1 MHFEVPRVRVH
12 SFREFAQHYFMI
24 VLSILTALGLEQWI
38 EHAHHRH
45 AAEQAS
51 AQIET
56 ELHGTLDSIHGAL
69 ASNARQLAP
78 LQALKAAISE
88 DVGHGLPD
96 AQINQHIRAL
106 KDDFVLSVS
115 WPSFATQA
123 WDVAVANQSA
133 SWIDAAQL
141 RSYSEAYANLRETS
155 NWFSH
160 DGIALLDVP
169 AMERLRTRVD
179 FGAPVD
185 PLEFASTVRQM
196 LHTSLEAQSHLQQL
210 ENHLVAELG
219 KDAESGA
226 HD

>member
-1 MHFEVPRVRVH
+1 MHFEVPRVRMH

-56 ELHGTLDSIHGAL
+56 ELRGTLDSIHGAL

-133 SWIDAAQL
+133 TWIDIDRLHRYAAAYAAQ
-141 RSYSEAYANLRETS
+141 RDASSWVT
-155 NWFSH
+155 H
-160 DGIALLDVP
+160 DSTIALNAPRMVD
-169 AMERLRTRVD
+169 LRTRLSLGKD
-179 FGAPVD
+179 VD
-185 PLEFASTVRQM
+185 PLEFLGIVQQM
-196 LHTSLEAQSHLQQL
+196 INISKETSGHLEQSAKPI
-210 ENHLVAELG
+210 E
-219 KDAESGA
+219 DALAKHER
-226 HD
+226 

>member
-1 MHFEVPRVRVH
+1 MHFEVPRVRMH

-133 SWIDAAQL
+133 TWIDIDRLHRYAAAYAAQ
-141 RSYSEAYANLRETS
+141 RDASSWVT
-155 NWFSH
+155 H
-160 DGIALLDVP
+160 DSTIALNAPRMVD
-169 AMERLRTRVD
+169 LRTRLSLGKD
-179 FGAPVD
+179 VD
-185 PLEFASTVRQM
+185 PLEFLGIVQQM
-196 LHTSLEAQSHLQQL
+196 INISKETSGHLEQSAKPI
-210 ENHLVAELG
+210 E
-219 KDAESGA
+219 DALAKHER
-226 HD
+226 

>member
-1 MHFEVPRVRVH
+1 MHFEVPRVRMH

-133 SWIDAAQL
+133 TWIDIDRLHRYAAAYAAQ
-141 RSYSEAYANLRETS
+141 RDASSWVT
-155 NWFSH
+155 H
-160 DGIALLDVP
+160 DSTIALNAPRMVD
-169 AMERLRTRVD
+169 LRTRLSLGKD
-179 FGAPVD
+179 VD
-185 PLEFASTVRQM
+185 PLEFLGIVQQM
-196 LHTSLEAQSHLQQL
+196 INISRETSGHLEQSAKPI
-210 ENHLVAELG
+210 E
-219 KDAESGA
+219 DALAKHER
-226 HD
+226 

>member
-78 LQALKAAISE
+78 LQALKAAISD

-133 SWIDAAQL
+133 TWIDIDRLHRYAAAYAAQ
-141 RSYSEAYANLRETS
+141 RDASSWVT
-155 NWFSH
+155 H
-160 DGIALLDVP
+160 DSTIALNAPRMVD
-169 AMERLRTRVD
+169 LRTRLSLGKD
-179 FGAPVD
+179 VD
-185 PLEFASTVRQM
+185 PLEFLGIVQQM
-196 LHTSLEAQSHLQQL
+196 INISRETSGHLEQSAKPI
-210 ENHLVAELG
+210 E
-219 KDAESGA
+219 DALAKHER
-226 HD
+226 